1 MDKKLKSLPIVL
13 MLSTGAVTS
22 IITYSL
28 NYDGKTALLILLGV
42 LLFFYITGSMF
53 SNMIFRFE
61 KEQEEIEREKRKR
74 EGMVVEKE
82 PGSEQEEG
90 SASKESSENYV
101 KDAGEQ

>member
-1 MDKKLKSLPIVL
+1 MDRKLKSLPTVL
-13 MLSTGAVTS
+13 MLSTGAIIA

-53 SNMIFRFE
+53 CNMILRFE
-61 KEQEEIEREKRKR
+61 KEQEALEREKRKR

-82 PGSEQEEG
+82 PGSEQEEDAG
-90 SASKESSENYV
+90 SQESSEN
-101 KDAGEQ
+101 

>member
-13 MLSTGAVTS
+13 MLSTGAIIG

-61 KEQEEIEREKRKR
+61 KELEELEREKRKS
-74 EGMVVEKE
+74 EGKVVEKE

-90 SASKESSENYV
+90 AGSQESSEN
-101 KDAGEQ
+101 